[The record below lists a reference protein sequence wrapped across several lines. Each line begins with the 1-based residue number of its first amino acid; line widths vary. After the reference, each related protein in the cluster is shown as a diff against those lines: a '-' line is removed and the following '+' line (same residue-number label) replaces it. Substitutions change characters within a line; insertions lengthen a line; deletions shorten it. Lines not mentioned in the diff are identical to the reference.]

1 MDAIDYSLDS
11 IEKGL
16 FMPDNL
22 TDKTCV
28 PCKGGTAQ
36 LTRRE
41 AETLLSDI
49 PGWELKEDATQLYR
63 SYKFDNFQN
72 TLDFVNKVGTI
83 AEKEEHHPDIEFGWG
98 YANILVFT
106 HRINGLHEND
116 FILAAKINAI

>member
-1 MDAIDYSLDS
+1 
-11 IEKGL
+11 
-16 FMPDNL
+16 MPYNL

-28 PCKGGTAQ
+28 PCRGGTAP
-36 LTRRE
+36 LTYRE
-41 AETLLSDI
+41 ADTLLSDI
-49 PGWELKEDATQLYR
+49 PGWELKGDATQLYR

-72 TLDFVNKVGTI
+72 ALDFVNKVGTI